1 MRVLSVK
8 SNSEAS
14 PSRRFTHWREILRE
28 GLQPET
34 AEPAIEFE
42 ALAQAGEQ
50 LAVELEGPTGHKAVQ
65 HVKIR
70 RVAARR

>member
-1 MRVLSVK
+1 MK
-8 SNSEAS
+8 SKSEAS
-14 PSRRFTHWREILRE
+14 RSGRFTHWREILRE

-34 AEPAIEFE
+34 AEPATDFE

-50 LAVELEGPTGHKAVQ
+50 LAVELEARTGHKAVQ

-70 RVAARR
+70 WVAARR

>member
-1 MRVLSVK
+1 MK

-28 GLQPET
+28 GLHPET

-50 LAVELEGPTGHKAVQ
+50 LAV
-65 HVKIR
+65 
-70 RVAARR
+70 